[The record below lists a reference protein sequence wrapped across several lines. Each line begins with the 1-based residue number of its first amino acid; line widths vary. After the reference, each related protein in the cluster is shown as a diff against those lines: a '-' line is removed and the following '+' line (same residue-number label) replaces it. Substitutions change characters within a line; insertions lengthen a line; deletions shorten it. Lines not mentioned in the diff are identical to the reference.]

1 MFLMSLGFSIVL
13 TGIYDY
19 LQKKLESPGVEFM
32 GFVVAANPLGQMIF
46 SPLVGWWGNK
56 LGSIRLPLLL
66 TLALFAF
73 ASGLYSVLEIL
84 PAESRKSCILIA
96 RFLVGVSSANI
107 AVARSYLSA
116 ATRFSE
122 RTQAVSMVS
131 LAQVLGFVVGPAIQ
145 AAVTFLGSDGVSL
158 FGLPINMYTSV
169 GWINV
174 LMGIL
179 NFILFLP
186 WNFSEHRIAA
196 REAMKE
202 NCKATEEETWK
213 SSKPD
218 YLAAWTLI
226 CAFSVLVFNF
236 VLIETLGSS
245 LTMNQFAWTGREA
258 MYYMGIMMSV
268 GAVLACIVFL
278 LIGPICKR
286 ISEIK
291 VMMWGGFFFMVLGR
305 LAMIP
310 WGTDPPVIAEYGK
323 YGNETKFSN
332 GTEKVGCP
340 SIQEW
345 CRYTPQM
352 TIIQYLIGYSFTTMG
367 YPLGVTLA
375 QTIFS
380 KILGPRPQGLW
391 MGLMTGGGCAARVL
405 GPVFVG
411 VIYNRFGTYH
421 TFGVTGATLVLC
433 MVWMQIVDKR
443 LIPSKEIENATKNLA
458 DPEGKIDIELPLIHV
473 KSEHLQNQQKD
484 IENVPLSENNA
495 RSLGD

>member
-1 MFLMSLGFSIVL
+1 MDWYKKLYRKKAHLFRGDSLENFEERRARWRSIYVIYFTMFLMSLGFSIVL

-96 RFLVGVSSANI
+96 RFLVGVSS
-107 AVARSYLSA
+107 
-116 ATRFSE
+116 
-122 RTQAVSMVS
+122 
-131 LAQVLGFVVGPAIQ
+131 
-145 AAVTFLGSDGVSL
+145 
-158 FGLPINMYTSV
+158 
-169 GWINV
+169 
-174 LMGIL
+174 
-179 NFILFLP
+179 
-186 WNFSEHRIAA
+186 
-196 REAMKE
+196 
-202 NCKATEEETWK
+202 EEETWK